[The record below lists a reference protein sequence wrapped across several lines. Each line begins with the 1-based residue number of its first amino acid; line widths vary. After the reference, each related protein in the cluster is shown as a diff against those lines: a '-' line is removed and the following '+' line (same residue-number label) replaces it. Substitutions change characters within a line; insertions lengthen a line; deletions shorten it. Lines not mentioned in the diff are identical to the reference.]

1 MQNREE
7 FQSGSFP
14 PTAMV
19 CGIPHEI
26 MAFFG
31 QHDFLV
37 KTEGR
42 VLLKDPFRQIF
53 KSVQL
58 EL

>member
-19 CGIPHEI
+19 YGIPHEI
-26 MAFFG
+26 RPFG

-42 VLLKDPFRQIF
+42 DLLKDPFRQVS